1 MINIYSKQ
9 KRDTFYASND
19 VCISKIFQEGK
30 NISSVVA
37 VTACFTKRCFLINLL
52 SVSPVQAQK

>member
-1 MINIYSKQ
+1 M
-9 KRDTFYASND
+9 RDTFYASND